1 MCPFFIL
8 VRKMS
13 NVPFDCRYS
22 KILEKNPREIVLL
35 RGNGCKWRRCRFCDY
50 HTDFSLDEQANF
62 QLNSKVLAQVTGEF
76 GRLEVI
82 NSGSFCD
89 LDEDTIGAIL
99 STCFTKQIT
108 TLYFECHW
116 MHRELIADF
125 KKKFA
130 DAGITVKMKIGV
142 ETFDA
147 LFRESYLDKGMGDA
161 TPEEIAKYF
170 NQVCLLQGL
179 PGQSK
184 ESMLRDIELGLK
196 YFERVCVNIM
206 VENTKPIKPDH
217 CVIEIFKREVYPLYK
232 DNEQVDILLNNT
244 DFGVGV

>member
-1 MCPFFIL
+1 
-8 VRKMS
+8 MS

-89 LDEDTIGAIL
+89 LNDATISL
-99 STCFTKQIT
+99 LLDLCMTQKIT
-108 TLYFECHW
+108 TVYFECHW

-125 KKKFA
+125 KKIYTSISIEEANLQLEAFETKYEKQQK
-130 DAGITVKMKIGV
+130 IVKKVQDFMQYL
-142 ETFDA
+142 EP
-147 LFRESYLDKGMGDA
+147 LFELPM
-161 TPEEIAKYF
+161 EIRK
-170 NQVCLLQGL
+170 
-179 PGQSK
+179 
-184 ESMLRDIELGLK
+184 
-196 YFERVCVNIM
+196 
-206 VENTKPIKPDH
+206 
-217 CVIEIFKREVYPLYK
+217 
-232 DNEQVDILLNNT
+232 
-244 DFGVGV
+244 

>member
-1 MCPFFIL
+1 MAQ
-8 VRKMS
+8 
-13 NVPFDCRYS
+13 VPFECRYN
-22 KILEKNPREIVLL
+22 KLIEKNPREIVLL
-35 RGNGCKWRRCRFCDY
+35 RGSGCKWRRCRFCDY
-50 HTDFSLDEQANF
+50 HLDFCLDEKENF
-62 QLNSKVLAQVTGEF
+62 ALNSKVLAQVTGEF

-89 LDEDTIGAIL
+89 LDEETLGLIL
-99 STCFTKQIT
+99 ATCIEKQIT

-142 ETFDA
+142 ETFDS
-147 LFRESYLDKGMGDA
+147 LFRESYLDKGMGKA
-161 TPEEIAKYF
+161 TAEEIAQYF
-170 NQVCLLQGL
+170 QQVCLLQGL

-184 ESMLRDIELGLK
+184 ESMLKDITLGLA

-206 VENTKPIKPDH
+206 VPNTKPILPDPQ
-217 CVIEIFKREVYPLYK
+217 VVETFIKEIYPLYK
-232 DNEQVDILLNNT
+232 DDERVDILLNNT

>member
-1 MCPFFIL
+1 MAT
-8 VRKMS
+8 
-13 NVPFDCRYS
+13 VPFEQRYA
-22 KILEKNPREIVLL
+22 KILKKNTREIVLL

-50 HTDFSLDEQANF
+50 HFDFCLDDKENF
-62 QLNSKVLAQVTGEF
+62 ILNSKVLAQVTGEF

-89 LDEDTIGAIL
+89 LDEETLALIL
-99 STCFTKQIT
+99 ETCLAKRIS

-125 KKKFA
+125 KQRFA

-142 ETFDA
+142 ETFDS
-147 LFRESYLDKGMGDA
+147 LFRESYLDKGMGNT
-161 TPEEIAKYF
+161 TPEEIAQYF
-170 NQVCLLQGL
+170 EQVCLLQGL
-179 PGQSK
+179 PGQNK
-184 ESMLRDIELGLK
+184 ESMIKDIELGLQ

-206 VENTKPIKPDH
+206 VPNTKPILPDFQ
-217 CVIEIFKREVYPLYK
+217 VVEIFVREIYPLYK
-232 DNEQVDILLNNT
+232 NEKRVDILLNNT

>member
-1 MCPFFIL
+1 
-8 VRKMS
+8 MS

-89 LDEDTIGAIL
+89 L
-99 STCFTKQIT
+99 
-108 TLYFECHW
+108 
-116 MHRELIADF
+116 
-125 KKKFA
+125 
-130 DAGITVKMKIGV
+130 
-142 ETFDA
+142 
-147 LFRESYLDKGMGDA
+147 GDA
-161 TPEEIAKYF
+161 TPEEIARYF
-170 NQVCLLQGL
+170 QQVCLLQGL

-196 YFERVCVNIM
+196 YFDRVCVNIM
-206 VENTKPIKPDH
+206 VENTKPIKPDYG
-217 CVIEIFKREVYPLYK
+217 VIEIFKREVYPLYK
-232 DNEQVDILLNNT
+232 DNEQV
-244 DFGVGV
+244 VGHGAGIVYAFKCQTSAHTSVPYDCHHIALFLMQMGCHCHTQCGRNAV

>member
-1 MCPFFIL
+1 
-8 VRKMS
+8 MS
-13 NVPFDCRYS
+13 IVPFDCRYS

-89 LDEDTIGAIL
+89 LDEDTIEAIL

-161 TPEEIAKYF
+161 TPEEIARYF
-170 NQVCLLQGL
+170 QQVCLLQGL
-179 PGQSK
+179 PGQNK
-184 ESMLRDIELGLK
+184 ESMLKDIALGLQH
-196 YFERVCVNIM
+196 FERV
-206 VENTKPIKPDH
+206 
-217 CVIEIFKREVYPLYK
+217 
-232 DNEQVDILLNNT
+232 
-244 DFGVGV
+244 